1 MQTNRINLFGDSS
14 EVLKIKEE
22 ENFNLDLG

>member
-14 EVLKIKEE
+14 EVMKIKEE
-22 ENFNLDLG
+22 ENFNLDFG